1 MKPVQGQIGVLVMA
15 YGAPSSPEQIEA
27 FYTEIRHGRAPSA
40 EQLAALT
47 SRYDAIGG
55 ASPMASRTAEQV
67 AEIQK
72 QLDLR
77 APGRCLC
84 VLGNRYSDP
93 RIEDAV
99 DDLFSREV
107 RGIVGIV
114 LSPHYSRSSV
124 GQYVA
129 RATERARELAV
140 SAVFVEHWHDHPV
153 LIEVLAERVTEAF
166 ESLVQTGMHAQ
177 DQEAAVLLVTAHS
190 LPVRVIDDD
199 DPYLRQLQ
207 RTAELVAAGSGF
219 ERWEVCWQ
227 SAGRTLEPW
236 LGPALL
242 DRLRALPDEKASA
255 IVVCPA
261 GFTSD
266 HLEVLYDLD
275 IEARRVAAEAGLAFA
290 RTASLNAE
298 PRICAGLADLAIRRG
313 EEL

>member
-1 MKPVQGQIGVLVMA
+1 MA
-15 YGAPSSPEQIEA
+15 YGAPNSPEQIAA

-67 AEIQK
+67 TEIQRH
-72 QLDLR
+72 LDLR
-77 APGRCLC
+77 APGRYLC
-84 VLGNRYSDP
+84 VLGNRYSNP

-99 DDLFSREV
+99 DALVSREV

-114 LSPHYSRSSV
+114 LSPHYSGTSV

-129 RATERARELAV
+129 RATQRARELAV
-140 SAVFVEHWHDHPV
+140 SAVFVEDWHDRPA
-153 LIEVLAERVTEAF
+153 LIEVLAERVTQAF
-166 ESLVQTGMHAQ
+166 ESVVQTGMHAG
-177 DQEAAVLLVTAHS
+177 DQKAVLLVTAHS
-190 LPVRVIDDD
+190 LPIRVIDAD

-255 IVVCPA
+255 VVVCPA

-275 IEARRVAAEAGLAFA
+275 IEARRVAAKAGLTFA

-298 PRICAGLADLAIRRG
+298 PRICADLADLAIRHG